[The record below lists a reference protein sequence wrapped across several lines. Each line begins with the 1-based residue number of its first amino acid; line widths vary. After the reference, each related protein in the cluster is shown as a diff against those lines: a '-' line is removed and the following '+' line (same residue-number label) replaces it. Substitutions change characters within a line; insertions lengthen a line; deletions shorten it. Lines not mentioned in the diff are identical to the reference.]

1 MSYLAL
7 FDDEEFISHA
17 GLKLGWKIEMDALYT
32 DDWRCLAK
40 MIMEYETRPFRTA
53 VGIPRGGIRLGQM
66 LDKYSTGNP
75 DDPVL
80 IVDDVYTTGTSF
92 REFIAEQY
100 PDEKVICWTV
110 FARNPV
116 TDNVNALFQMPSK
129 MRKKLK

>member
-1 MSYLAL
+1 MSYVAL

-40 MIMEYETRPFRTA
+40 MIMEYENRPFREA
-53 VGIPRGGIRLGQM
+53 VGIPRGGVRLGQM

-75 DDPVL
+75 NDPVL

-100 PDEKVICWTV
+100 PNEKVICWTI

>member
-1 MSYLAL
+1 MSYVAL
-7 FDDEEFISHA
+7 FDDEEFTSHA

-40 MIMEYETRPFRTA
+40 MIMEYENRPFREA
-53 VGIPRGGIRLGQM
+53 VGIPRGGVRLGQM
-66 LDKYSTGNP
+66 LNEYATGNP

-110 FARNPV
+110 FARDVISGNI
-116 TDNVNALFQMPSK
+116 NALFQMPSS
-129 MRKKLK
+129 MRPKLK

>member
-1 MSYLAL
+1 MSYVAL

-53 VGIPRGGIRLGQM
+53 VGIPRGGVRLGQM

>member
-1 MSYLAL
+1 MSYVAL

-53 VGIPRGGIRLGQM
+53 VGIPRGGVRLGQM

-110 FARNPV
+110 FARNLV

>member
-40 MIMEYETRPFRTA
+40 MIMEYETRPFRKA
-53 VGIPRGGIRLGQM
+53 VGIPRGGVRLGQM
-66 LDKYSTGNP
+66 LNEYATGNP

-80 IVDDVYTTGTSF
+80 IVDDVYTTGASF
-92 REFIAEQY
+92 KEFISENY
-100 PDEKVICWTV
+100 LVTPVICWVV
-110 FARNPV
+110 FARNPIKGNIN
-116 TDNVNALFQMPSK
+116 TLFQMPSK
-129 MRKKLK
+129 IRKKLK

>member
-40 MIMEYETRPFRTA
+40 MIMEYENRPFRKA
-53 VGIPRGGIRLGQM
+53 VGIPRGGVRLGEM
-66 LDKYSTGNP
+66 LDKHSTGNP

-92 REFIAEQY
+92 REFIEENY
-100 PDEKVICWTV
+100 PDDNVICWTV
-110 FARNPV
+110 FARDVISGNI
-116 TDNVNALFQMPSK
+116 NALFQMPST
-129 MRKKLK
+129 MRPKLK

>member
-1 MSYLAL
+1 MSYVAL

-53 VGIPRGGIRLGQM
+53 VGIPRGGVRLGQM

-100 PDEKVICWTV
+100 PDEKIICWTV

>member
-1 MSYLAL
+1 
-7 FDDEEFISHA
+7 
-17 GLKLGWKIEMDALYT
+17 MDALYT

-40 MIMEYETRPFRTA
+40 MIMEYENRPFREA
-53 VGIPRGGIRLGQM
+53 VGIPRGGVRLGQM

-75 DDPVL
+75 NDPVL

-100 PDEKVICWTV
+100 PNEKVICWTI

>member
-40 MIMEYETRPFRTA
+40 MIMEYETRPFRKA
-53 VGIPRGGIRLGQM
+53 VGIPRGGARLGEM
-66 LDKYSTGNP
+66 LDKHSTGNP

-92 REFIAEQY
+92 REFIAENY
-100 PDEKVICWTV
+100 PDDNVICWTV
-110 FARNPV
+110 FARDV
-116 TDNVNALFQMPSK
+116 ISGNVNALFQMPSS
-129 MRKKLK
+129 MRPKLK

>member
-1 MSYLAL
+1 MSYVAL

-40 MIMEYETRPFRTA
+40 MIMEYETRPFREA
-53 VGIPRGGIRLGQM
+53 VGIPRGGVRLGQM
-66 LDKYSTGNP
+66 LNEYATGNP

-92 REFIAEQY
+92 KEFISENY
-100 PDEKVICWTV
+100 LVTPVICWVV
-110 FARNPV
+110 FARNPIQG
-116 TDNVNALFQMPSK
+116 NINALFQMPSK
-129 MRKKLK
+129 IRKNLK

>member
-17 GLKLGWKIEMDALYT
+17 GLKLGWKIVMDALYT

>member
-40 MIMEYETRPFRTA
+40 MIMEYENRPFRKA
-53 VGIPRGGIRLGQM
+53 VGIPRGGVRLGEM
-66 LDKYSTGNP
+66 LNKHSTGNP

-92 REFIAEQY
+92 KEFIAENY
-100 PDEKVICWTV
+100 PNDNVICWTV
-110 FARNPV
+110 FARDVISGNI
-116 TDNVNALFQMPSK
+116 NALFQMPSS
-129 MRKKLK
+129 MRPKLK

>member
-1 MSYLAL
+1 MSYVAL

-92 REFIAEQY
+92 REYIAEQY

-116 TDNVNALFQMPSK
+116 KDNVNALFQMPSK